1 MIKAR
6 IALRK
11 PLLKFDSDYQNYLV
25 SEIEYRDGLSFK
37 KGERIEV
44 GGGDQTELVLVS
56 PNGTKYKVSVADDGT
71 LSAAAT
77 V

>member
-1 MIKAR
+1 MAR
-6 IALRK
+6 RALRK

-71 LSAAAT
+71 LSAATT

>member
-1 MIKAR
+1 MASR
-6 IALRK
+6 ALRK
-11 PLLKFDSDYQNYLV
+11 PLLKFDADYQNYLV

-44 GGGDQTELVLVS
+44 GGGDLTELVLVS
-56 PNGTKYKVSVADDGT
+56 PNGTKYKVSVANDGT
-71 LSAAAT
+71 LSATAT

>member
-1 MIKAR
+1 MAR
-6 IALRK
+6 RALRK
-11 PLLKFDSDYQNYLV
+11 PLLKFNSDYQNYLV

>member
-1 MIKAR
+1 MAR
-6 IALRK
+6 RALRK

-56 PNGTKYKVSVADDGT
+56 PNGTKYKVSVADNGT

>member
-1 MIKAR
+1 MAR
-6 IALRK
+6 RALRK
-11 PLLKFDSDYQNYLV
+11 PLLKFDADYQNYLV

-44 GGGDQTELVLVS
+44 GGGDLTELVLVS
-56 PNGTKYKVSVADDGT
+56 PNGTKYKVSVANDGT
-71 LSAAAT
+71 LSATAT